1 MKINQFALYRVN
13 KMTAGR
19 KLWHL
24 SYNEVR
30 EKNFAVRVEF
40 YRHMMVGEMKPDE
53 TANDIWKQIRNKT
66 EVSDILVLN
75 HEGEISCF
83 YLSDDHPRR
92 ISGFISMGTTG
103 SVLSVDTRDYKIDGY
118 SGNWRVTDYIIIDGE
133 QFYLLEHQEFRE
145 QAARIILD
153 SYGKYVAE
161 TGIRGF
167 DETAKQKIREYIHPE
182 DKYPER
188 MKHLQIT
195 MEHYQKFFQNGM
207 YERSHESGTEAN
219 YDMVDGQVNNQKKT
233 VEKAQKPTSNRPKK
247 RTSVIRKLHEKQ
259 IAIAKRSGKPV
270 PRYLEQQMV
279 QERSR
284 K

>member
-1 MKINQFALYRVN
+1 
-13 KMTAGR
+13 MTAGR

-30 EKNFAVRVEF
+30 EKNLAVCVEF
-40 YRHMMVGEMKPDE
+40 CRHMMVGEMKPDE
-53 TANDIWKQIRNKT
+53 TANDIWKRIRNKT
-66 EVSDILVLN
+66 EVSDVLVLN

-103 SVLSVDTRDYKIDGY
+103 SVLSVDTKDYKIDGY
-118 SGNWRVTDYIIIDGE
+118 SGNWRVTDYIIIDGK

-167 DETAKQKIREYIHPE
+167 DEIAKQKIREYIHPE
-182 DKYPER
+182 NKYPER
-188 MKHLQIT
+188 MKQLQIKI
-195 MEHYQKFFQNGM
+195 EHYQKFFQNGM

-219 YDMVDGQVNNQKKT
+219 YDMVDGQVNNQKKAA
-233 VEKAQKPTSNRPKK
+233 EKVQKPVANRPKK

>member
-19 KLWHL
+19 KLWYL

-30 EKNFAVRVEF
+30 EKNLFVRVEF

-53 TANDIWKQIRNKT
+53 TANEIWKRIRYKT
-66 EVSDILVLN
+66 EVSDVLVLN

-92 ISGFISMGTTG
+92 ISGFIRMNSTG
-103 SVLSVDTRDYKIDGY
+103 SVISMDTKDYKIDGY
-118 SGNWRVTDYIIIDGE
+118 SGNWKVTDNIIMDE
-133 QFYLLEHQEFRE
+133 KQFYLLEHQEFWE

-167 DETAKQKIREYIHPE
+167 DETAKQKIREYLHPE

-188 MKHLQIT
+188 MKHLQIKL
-195 MEHYQKFFQNGM
+195 ELYQKYFQNGM

-219 YDMVDGQVNNQKKT
+219 YDMVDGQVNNQKKA
-233 VEKAQKPTSNRPKK
+233 VENAQKPTSNRPKK

-259 IAIAKRSGKPV
+259 IAIARRSGKPV

>member
-1 MKINQFALYRVN
+1 MVRDKA
-13 KMTAGR
+13 
-19 KLWHL
+19 
-24 SYNEVR
+24 SYELTDV
-30 EKNFAVRVEF
+30 
-40 YRHMMVGEMKPDE
+40 
-53 TANDIWKQIRNKT
+53 
-66 EVSDILVLN
+66 LVLN
-75 HEGEISCF
+75 HEEELSCF

-92 ISGFISMGTTG
+92 ISGFIRMGTTG
-103 SVLSVDTRDYKIDGY
+103 SVLSVDTQNYRIDGY
-118 SGNWRVTDYIIIDGE
+118 SGNWRVTDYIIIDGK

-161 TGIRGF
+161 TGIGGF
-167 DETAKQKIREYIHPE
+167 DETAKQKIREHIHPE

-188 MKHLQIT
+188 MKQLQIK
-195 MEHYQKFFQNGM
+195 MELYQKYFQNGM

-219 YDMVDGQVNNQKKT
+219 YDMVDGQVNNQKKA

>member
-1 MKINQFALYRVN
+1 MTINQFALYRVN

-24 SYNEVR
+24 SFNEAR
-30 EKNFAVRVEF
+30 EKKLSIRMEF
-40 YRHMMVGEMKPDE
+40 YRQIVIGEMKKDE
-53 TANDIWKQIRNKT
+53 TANDVWKRIRNKA
-66 EVSDILVLN
+66 EVSDVLVLN
-75 HEGEISCF
+75 HEGVISCF
-83 YLSDDHPRR
+83 YLSDDYPRR
-92 ISGFISMGTTG
+92 ISGFIRMNSTG
-103 SVLSVDTRDYKIDGY
+103 SVISMDTKDYKIDGY
-118 SGNWRVTDYIIIDGE
+118 SGNWKVTDYIIIDGK

-188 MKHLQIT
+188 MKQLQT
-195 MEHYQKFFQNGM
+195 KMELYQKYFQNGM

-219 YDMVDGQVNNQKKT
+219 YDMVDGQVNNQKKA
-233 VEKAQKPTSNRPKK
+233 VEKAQKSVSNRPKK

>member
-1 MKINQFALYRVN
+1 MTINQFALYRVN

-24 SYNEVR
+24 SFNEAR
-30 EKNFAVRVEF
+30 EKKLSIRMEF
-40 YRHMMVGEMKPDE
+40 YRQIVIGEMKKDE
-53 TANDIWKQIRNKT
+53 KANDVWKRIRDKA
-66 EVSDILVLN
+66 EVSDVLVLN
-75 HEGEISCF
+75 HKGVISCF

-92 ISGFISMGTTG
+92 ISGFIRMGTTG
-103 SVLSVDTRDYKIDGY
+103 SVLSVDTKDYKIDGY

-188 MKHLQIT
+188 MKQLQT
-195 MEHYQKFFQNGM
+195 KMELYQKYFQNGM

-219 YDMVDGQVNNQKKT
+219 YDMVDGQVNNQKKV
-233 VEKAQKPTSNRPKK
+233 VEKAQKPVSNRPKK
-247 RTSVIRKLHEKQ
+247 RTSVIKKLHEKQ
-259 IAIAKRSGKPV
+259 IAIAKRSGKPL

>member
-1 MKINQFALYRVN
+1 M
-13 KMTAGR
+13 
-19 KLWHL
+19 
-24 SYNEVR
+24 
-30 EKNFAVRVEF
+30 
-40 YRHMMVGEMKPDE
+40 
-53 TANDIWKQIRNKT
+53 
-66 EVSDILVLN
+66 
-75 HEGEISCF
+75 
-83 YLSDDHPRR
+83 
-92 ISGFISMGTTG
+92 
-103 SVLSVDTRDYKIDGY
+103 DTKDYKIEGY
-118 SGNWRVTDYIIIDGE
+118 SGNWRVTDYIIIDGK

-153 SYGKYVAE
+153 SYGKYVTE

-188 MKHLQIT
+188 MKQLQT
-195 MEHYQKFFQNGM
+195 KMELYQKYFQNGM

-219 YDMVDGQVNNQKKT
+219 YDMVDGQVNNQKKAAQ
-233 VEKAQKPTSNRPKK
+233 KAQKLTSNRPKK

-270 PRYLEQQMV
+270 PKYLEQQI
-279 QERSR
+279 EKELSG

>member
-1 MKINQFALYRVN
+1 MTINQFALYRVN

-24 SYNEVR
+24 SFNEAR
-30 EKNFAVRVEF
+30 EKKLSIRMEF
-40 YRHMMVGEMKPDE
+40 YRQIVIEEMKKDE
-53 TANDIWKQIRNKT
+53 TANDVWKRIRDKA
-66 EVSDILVLN
+66 EVSDVLVLN
-75 HEGEISCF
+75 HKGVISCF

-92 ISGFISMGTTG
+92 ISGFICMNSTG
-103 SVLSVDTRDYKIDGY
+103 SVISMDTKNYKIDGY
-118 SGNWRVTDYIIIDGE
+118 SGNWKVTDNIIIDGK

-153 SYGKYVAE
+153 SYGKFVTE
-161 TGIRGF
+161 TGARGF
-167 DETAKQKIREYIHPE
+167 DEAAKKKIREYSHPQE
-182 DKYPER
+182 HPAER
-188 MKHLQIT
+188 MKQLQIKL
-195 MEHYQKFFQNGM
+195 ELYQKYFQNGM

-219 YDMVDGQVNNQKKT
+219 YDMVDGQVNNQKKAA
-233 VEKAQKPTSNRPKK
+233 EKIQKPVNNRPKK
-247 RTSVIRKLHEKQ
+247 RTSVIKKLHEKQ

-270 PRYLEQQMV
+270 PRYLEQQIE